1 MAILRNHDISDDE
14 FDMLEPE
21 PVSDLSTPDPDS
33 HGSHN
38 FTPLSPRRAPI
49 RYRPG
54 FPVRVPV
61 PRLRP
66 RSEGPG
72 TRKATLPPPA
82 SHDATGS
89 DDQRTYA
96 STFGTN
102 KPTNNEAGRTSEGI
116 PGLKY
121 TKSVYQKLWGGKD
134 ALIAVMG

>member
-21 PVSDLSTPDPDS
+21 PVSDLLSGASTS
-33 HGSHN
+33 TATA
-38 FTPLSPRRAPI
+38 TPKR
-49 RYRPG
+49 
-54 FPVRVPV
+54 
-61 PRLRP
+61 
-66 RSEGPG
+66 G
-72 TRKATLPPPA
+72 TWDTESYAATPA